1 MCLSQMPS
9 SKTANYVVIF
19 STSESSFDGL
29 TPTAHTYSSTSPLS
43 ANGAGVTSYGGMWNY
58 TYSGKLPQT
67 ATSTL
72 DLQRIDASKKELI
85 LRAYDEQGRQVSHYN
100 VDSGHSRE
108 NILEQVMAEI
118 HRDVV
123 EKPAQKRIAA
133 PLSVYYVNCD
143 VDSPGPA
150 SVTASAGPPPAPSD
164 AKPMA
169 SPPSPPPPQA
179 TLDLVSNPPGADIY
193 LDDKY
198 IGKTP
203 FSAIVAPGEHVVIMR
218 KADYG
223 TWGRKLQ
230 VIAGPRKVTAYLEQK
245 VLTLPFSQPQ
255 TSQKPVQPRV
265 VQPQTQQ
272 SGAAQSQPSAA
283 GTTVAKRDPGAT
295 ESK

>member
-1 MCLSQMPS
+1 MCLSQIPS

-19 STSESSFDGL
+19 STNESSFDGL
-29 TPTAHTYSSTSPLS
+29 TPTAHTYSGASPFS
-43 ANGAGVTSYGGMWNY
+43 ANAASVNSFGGMWNY
-58 TYSGKLPQT
+58 AYSSTPPQA
-67 ATSTL
+67 ATSSI
-72 DLQRIDASKKELI
+72 DLQRIDSSKKLM
-85 LRAYDEQGRQVSHYN
+85 LAAYDQQGKQVSHYG
-100 VDSGHSRE
+100 VDSDHNRE
-108 NILEQVMAEI
+108 RILEQVLIDI
-118 HRDVV
+118 HRDVA
-123 EKPAQKRIAA
+123 EKFSQTRIAA

-150 SVTASAGPPPAPSD
+150 SLTAAAGPQPAPSD

-169 SPPSPPPPQA
+169 SPPSQPAPLA
-179 TLDLVSNPPGADIY
+179 MLDFVSNPPGAGIY

-203 FSAIVAPGEHVVIMR
+203 FSATVAPGEHVVIMR

-230 VIAGPRKVTAYLEQK
+230 VSAGPRKVTAYLEQK

-272 SGAAQSQPSAA
+272 SGVAQSQPSVA
-283 GTTVAKRDPGAT
+283 GTTVAKRDLGAT
-295 ESK
+295 GSK